1 MELQLSTQSSP
12 KKKILSILTK
22 ESSKLDIK
30 HLQQCVISHESVQ
43 IPCSFHFKSKIE
55 ESSHI
60 MQIILSIS
68 YLAAPRPVLG
78 H

>member
-30 HLQQCVISHESVQ
+30 HLQQCVISHESV
-43 IPCSFHFKSKIE
+43 PNT
-55 ESSHI
+55 
-60 MQIILSIS
+60 L
-68 YLAAPRPVLG
+68 
-78 H
+78 